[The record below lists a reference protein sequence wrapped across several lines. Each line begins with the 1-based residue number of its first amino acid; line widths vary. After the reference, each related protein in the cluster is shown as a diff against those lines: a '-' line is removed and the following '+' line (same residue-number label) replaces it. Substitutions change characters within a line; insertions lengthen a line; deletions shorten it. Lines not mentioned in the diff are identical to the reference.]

1 MRSGSAADRG
11 GRGGLG
17 GEVSSTRSVTSP
29 WQRQND
35 DVAVELATWQ

>member
-1 MRSGSAADRG
+1 MCSGSAADG
-11 GRGGLG
+11 GDRDGLG
-17 GEVSSTRSVTSP
+17 GEVSSTRSVASP